1 MMQDGRRRR
10 NSVHADHPRT
20 QPNRYLRNQPA
31 MSTLLTRSALA
42 LCGLVIL
49 PACGPRLAPVMQNG
63 SIVPDR
69 TDAVVAAA
77 RESGEI
83 ERNRLSEQRAE
94 AGTIA
99 MATCA
104 PDICEAVA
112 RGELAIGMN
121 QDQVLA
127 STRTSSEAWDVRPSG
142 SIALMTARVG
152 SLAPRDAVGEI
163 AYVGMQNG
171 LVSSYTYRE
180 AQGFRTVTSP
190 EDATL
195 AGRGAAQAD
204 ALLMQGDEFAAAGR
218 LDMALDR
225 YDRADVIRPN
235 HAETTLRIAST
246 LDKQLRPIEAV
257 LRYQLFIHQME
268 LEKIAARGDA
278 AAKMAE
284 AIALAQQRIIVLDRR

>member
-1 MMQDGRRRR
+1 MTTSLARAGT
-10 NSVHADHPRT
+10 A
-20 QPNRYLRNQPA
+20 
-31 MSTLLTRSALA
+31 LL
-42 LCGLVIL
+42 GLVIL
-49 PACGPRLAPVMQNG
+49 PACGPKLVPVMQNG

-69 TDAVVAAA
+69 TDAVVQAA
-77 RESGEI
+77 RTEGEI
-83 ERNRLSEQRAE
+83 ERTRLSEQRAE

-99 MATCA
+99 LATCA

-121 QDQVLA
+121 QDQVFA
-127 STRTSSEAWDVRPSG
+127 ATRTSSEAWDIRPSG
-142 SIALMTARVG
+142 SIALMTTRPG

-171 LVSSYTYRE
+171 AVTSYTYRE
-180 AQGFRTVTSP
+180 AQGFRMVSNQA
-190 EDATL
+190 DATL
-195 AGRGAAQAD
+195 AGRAAAQAD
-204 ALLMQGDEFAAAGR
+204 ALLAQGDEYAAAGR
-218 LDMALDR
+218 LDLALDR

-246 LDKQLRPIEAV
+246 LDKQLRPIEAT

>member
-1 MMQDGRRRR
+1 MAGATRHD
-10 NSVHADHPRT
+10 
-20 QPNRYLRNQPA
+20 L
-31 MSTLLTRSALA
+31 MSTLLSRSSLA
-42 LCGLVIL
+42 LLGLAIL

-63 SIVPDR
+63 SIIPDR
-69 TDAVVAAA
+69 TESVIAAA
-77 RESGEI
+77 REGGEI
-83 ERNRLSEQRAE
+83 ERTRIADQRAE

-99 MATCA
+99 LATCA
-104 PDICEAVA
+104 PGICEAIA

-180 AQGFRTVTSP
+180 AQGFRTVNATA
-190 EDATL
+190 DATL
-195 AGRGAAQAD
+195 AGRGSAQAD
-204 ALLMQGDEFAAAGR
+204 ALLVQGDEYAAAGR
-218 LDMALDR
+218 LDLALDR

-235 HAETTLRIAST
+235 HPETTLRIASS

-257 LRYQLFIHQME
+257 LRYKLFIHQLE